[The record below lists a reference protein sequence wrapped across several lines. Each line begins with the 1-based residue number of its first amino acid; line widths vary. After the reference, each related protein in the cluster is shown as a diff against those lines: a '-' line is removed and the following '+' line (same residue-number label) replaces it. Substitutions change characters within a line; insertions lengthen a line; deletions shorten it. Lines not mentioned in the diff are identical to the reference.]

1 MNINSRNLAGALS
14 YLGADVES
22 ALLAI
27 TKTSPNLDR
36 KVRATLYAH
45 NQIPRLRYIKSRH
58 TDGLILVGSPM
69 AKYTCAMHAVDLITQ
84 VIDDGKIVTYLK
96 AKFPEYNLKE
106 LYEDA

>member
-1 MNINSRNLAGALS
+1 MINSRNLAGALS

-22 ALLAI
+22 ALLEI

-45 NQIPRLRYIKSRH
+45 CEKPKLRYIKSRH
-58 TDGLILVGSPM
+58 TDGLVFTGPFM
-69 AKYTCAMHAVDLITQ
+69 ARYTCAMHAVDLITQ
-84 VIDDGKIVTYLK
+84 VIGDDKIVMYLK

-106 LYEDA
+106 LYENA